1 MKLKIAKFLLSPP
14 GDTIQEHID
23 FIGMTQAELAERM
36 GRPKEKINDVIKG
49 REPISTATAFQ
60 LEKVLGIPASFWLNR
75 EKTYRT
81 ELYELEQQEEFEKEK
96 EWLKTFPIN
105 EMKKNGWLPDTKEKH
120 VLLDSLLKF
129 FCVASIED
137 WKRIYLD
144 EEVSVSFKVSLAHTK
159 SPQAMAV
166 WLRRGEIQA
175 KEIIISEFDKRKFKE
190 TLFAIKELAYSMP
203 KRVLEKLQKMCAECG
218 VVVVITKNLPKA
230 PISGATRWFHN
241 KPIIQLSDRFQLS
254 DHFWFTFFHEAAH
267 ILLHGKKDIFL
278 GNVEGTLIDLKKE
291 DEANNFAANLLLPD
305 DEWQQIIQDR
315 PVTKEKIA
323 GFSKQFKTP
332 AGVIVGRLQRLKVVP
347 YHFGNDLKQKI
358 DLTEVNV

>member
-1 MKLKIAKFLLSPP
+1 
-14 GDTIQEHID
+14 
-23 FIGMTQAELAERM
+23 
-36 GRPKEKINDVIKG
+36 
-49 REPISTATAFQ
+49 
-60 LEKVLGIPASFWLNR
+60 
-75 EKTYRT
+75 
-81 ELYELEQQEEFEKEK
+81 
-96 EWLKTFPIN
+96 
-105 EMKKNGWLPDTKEKH
+105 
-120 VLLDSLLKF
+120 
-129 FCVASIED
+129 
-137 WKRIYLD
+137 
-144 EEVSVSFKVSLAHTK
+144 
-159 SPQAMAV
+159 MAV

-203 KRVLEKLQKMCAECG
+203 KRVIEKLQKMCAECG

-278 GNVEGTLIDLKKE
+278 DNVEGTLIDLKKE
-291 DEANNFAANLLLPD
+291 DEANNFAANLLMPD

-315 PVTKEKIA
+315 PVTKEKIV

-358 DLTEVNV
+358 DLT